1 MEARQT
7 NGEDQPQKDAAA
19 EPTPNGWEEEE
30 DLQQQQEEEEEGW
43 SGTTSFGDGAAAW
56 DFGSDPEDEEDEEQ
70 DIQFLSLSSS
80 FESGSFYAR
89 LDEGEGLEEGEQPYT
104 GHYQPLPQQEE
115 DENQQ
120 HDKEEEDE
128 EATACPQLEAEACT
142 EEEHEEQEQQ
152 EEAEEEAEGFGLP
165 TQSFEPE
172 EDLFTNGNNK
182 KKGVWP
188 LSSAP
193 LTKEKEEE
201 RVAKAYRRFEESY
214 AAELGLQYHHQPQQ
228 EGVGTTQEATSSLLA
243 GEQVQSIKEA
253 MKGFSLSYTPPWALN
268 VPEHAWHQLLCNALN
283 PGHTS
288 SPNGI
293 ALASSPS
300 SSPSSSDEAE
310 EACPSNNNRNEA

>member
-19 EPTPNGWEEEE
+19 EPTPNGWEEEP
-30 DLQQQQEEEEEGW
+30 QQQQEEEGW
-43 SGTTSFGDGAAAW
+43 SATTSFGGGGGGAAW

-70 DIQFLSLSSS
+70 DIQFLSSSS

-89 LDEGEGLEEGEQPYT
+89 LDEGEGLEEGEQQPYT

-128 EATACPQLEAEACT
+128 AAACPQLEAEACT
-142 EEEHEEQEQQ
+142 EAEHEEKEQQ

-193 LTKEKEEE
+193 LTKEKEEK
-201 RVAKAYRRFEESY
+201 RVAKAYRRFEENY
-214 AAELGLQYHHQPQQ
+214 AAELGLQHHHHQPQQ
-228 EGVGTTQEATSSLLA
+228 EGVGTTQEATGSLLA

-268 VPEHAWHQLLCNALN
+268 VPEHAWHQFLCNALN

-293 ALASSPS
+293 AMASSPS